1 MHRIDHPTAD
11 VTDPLKPLYTEGN
24 PTLGVPATV
33 VTDDWLND
41 IQENIMRACELAGVI
56 PTKGTDTDLYNAL
69 VNIAAGSLGLRAKDI
84 LTYSTTTALTNSVLG
99 STVIYNGTGAA
110 AFTLPTI
117 NTPANNCPKGTRIEI
132 LNQGTGALTITR
144 GGADTFR
151 YNGSGT
157 ATTIAT
163 LPPGGNIHLESD
175 GTSNWHL
182 AQGTLSLQY
191 GDHLGKTA
199 AQFDATALLA
209 TNEFVQRALGNR
221 RGYVGLTSNT
231 NLTAA
236 HAGMNIYAST
246 STGEITLSLPAANA
260 LPAGASFRVMNT
272 GVDDVHVSRVGGDT
286 IVTRTTS
293 DTVTN
298 ITLKTGDW
306 VEIASLGTGSLWYH
320 AGGNQ
325 ADKINIGTEQATTS
339 GTIKNF
345 TGIPAAAKR
354 ITVLFSEVSLSGTD
368 NFLIQIGAGSLE
380 TSGYVSSSGMGNVAF
395 VSATNGFII
404 FASAATRV
412 FSGSITLTKGS
423 GNKWYLSGVVSFP
436 SGGSSVISV
445 SSGYKEL
452 SGAIQRLSILA
463 TGTNNFDN
471 GHVNITWE

>member
-1 MHRIDHPTAD
+1 
-11 VTDPLKPLYTEGN
+11 
-24 PTLGVPATV
+24 
-33 VTDDWLND
+33 
-41 IQENIMRACELAGVI
+41 MRACELAGVT
-56 PTKGTDTDLYNAL
+56 PTKGDDEDLYNAL

-99 STVIYNGTGAA
+99 STVIYNGAGAA

-221 RGYVGLTSNT
+221 RGFVGLTTNT

-246 STGEITLSLPAANA
+246 STGAITLSLPAANS
-260 LPAGASFRVMNT
+260 LPAGASFRIMNT
-272 GVDDVHVSRVGGDT
+272 GLDAVNVSRVGGDT
-286 IVTRTTS
+286 IVTQTTS
-293 DTVTN
+293 NAVTA
-298 ITLKTGDW
+298 ITLTTGEW
-306 VEIASLGTGSLWYH
+306 VEVCSLGTGSLWYH
-320 AGGNQ
+320 AGGSQQVARNVAMLQHVLAQNTVPPTYTSGAWRTGQLNTEVYDPEGIVSLASNQ
-325 ADKINIGTEQATTS
+325 FTLQAGLYRITGLIYTQNASGAFNMRQRIYNVTDAAAAFVGINTAINNDLPSVNTAIDGFVEITAAKTFEIQIYNSGTTTS
-339 GTIKNF
+339 TL
-345 TGIPAAAKR
+345 AAMNR
-354 ITVLFSEVSLSGTD
+354 SGESERYT
-368 NFLIQIGAGSLE
+368 F
-380 TSGYVSSSGMGNVAF
+380 
-395 VSATNGFII
+395 
-404 FASAATRV
+404 
-412 FSGSITLTKGS
+412 
-423 GNKWYLSGVVSFP
+423 
-436 SGGSSVISV
+436 
-445 SSGYKEL
+445 
-452 SGAIQRLSILA
+452 
-463 TGTNNFDN
+463 
-471 GHVNITWE
+471 VNIQKLR